1 MKLTVYD
8 KGNSHPAMTYK
19 GKRVVTVNRDGT
31 IYLSKV
37 LTPYLAASLRPL
49 VPSAGWL
56 RNDSSM
62 ACAFRVST
70 DTFSPVCLA
79 IVRNELPLS

>member
-31 IYLSKV
+31 IYLSEQGAHPRTRTQTGRQGMRGQRLGK
-37 LTPYLAASLRPL
+37 TEGL
-49 VPSAGWL
+49 VYVPH
-56 RNDSSM
+56 R
-62 ACAFRVST
+62 
-70 DTFSPVCLA
+70 
-79 IVRNELPLS
+79 

>member
-37 LTPYLAASLRPL
+37 LTLELGQGMRGQRRGKAEGL
-49 VPSAGWL
+49 VSVPHRRRTGIH
-56 RNDSSM
+56 DM
-62 ACAFRVST
+62 
-70 DTFSPVCLA
+70 
-79 IVRNELPLS
+79 E